1 MSAPL
6 IAWAVEVR
14 TRRFGSHAVL
24 AALQLFA
31 REDKAREYAKNN
43 TAMYANEE
51 TWCQVRPATVDDKEF
66 A

>member
-6 IAWAVEVR
+6 VAWAVEVY
-14 TRRFGSHAVL
+14 TRREGQSRRF

-31 REDKAREYAKNN
+31 REESAREYAKNN
-43 TAMYANEE
+43 TAVYANEE
-51 TWCQVRPATVDDKEF
+51 TRCEVRPATTDDREF